1 MASLM
6 ENLISILDEEGSRY
20 EELLELSMKKTPTIV
35 AGNLEELQKITDEEQ
50 VVVSKISRLE
60 AKRTETTQDIANVLN
75 RDVKTLKL
83 SNIIEMLSGRPQEQK
98 LLAAAHDK
106 LQSAVHRMQ
115 QINDQN
121 KELIAHA
128 LEMVEF
134 DMTLIQAM
142 KTAPETANY
151 DRGAHSA
158 GDVMGLDR
166 NGFDAKQ

>member
-1 MASLM
+1 
-6 ENLISILDEEGSRY
+6 
-20 EELLELSMKKTPTIV
+20 
-35 AGNLEELQKITDEEQ
+35 
-50 VVVSKISRLE
+50 
-60 AKRTETTQDIANVLN
+60 
-75 RDVKTLKL
+75 
-83 SNIIEMLSGRPQEQK
+83 
-98 LLAAAHDK
+98 
-106 LQSAVHRMQ
+106 MQ